1 MAKKK
6 ERIKSEKKEY
16 EQDHQWQFK
25 FLLDQ
30 FSKESDRA
38 AALLILFLNTPTWRA
53 IGITSITFLIILL
66 LVDGT
71 AHARIENYHKELKSI
86 NR

>member
-38 AALLILFLNTPTWRA
+38 AVIELE
-53 IGITSITFLIILL
+53 
-66 LVDGT
+66 LVKEN
-71 AHARIENYHKELKSI
+71 IEKNF
-86 NR
+86 